1 VTTVD
6 LLTFGE
12 AMISLR
18 STGPLAQGGSLTTH
32 MAGSEANVAIAMS
45 RLGHATRWVGR
56 VGRDPHGEFIRR
68 QLRAE
73 SVDEW
78 VTVDPGRSTGLMFL
92 EQRTADISRALYYRK
107 GSAGSAVGFADVEP
121 ALKSSAKVLH
131 LTGITPAL
139 SPQARDAF
147 ERAAASAKAHGMALS
162 LDVNYRN
169 KLWSRQ
175 EAAEVLSAVAR
186 HAKIVVASED
196 ELDLLSSRRTGISKP
211 ADIPAVAAELLALGV
226 EEVVVKLGSD
236 GAQVHTASNTFHVD
250 AVPVNAVDTVG
261 AGDAFTAGYLSA
273 LLDGQSIEE
282 RLRRGNLMGA
292 FAVSTRGDWEGLPNR
307 AELDLLSTQAAGSTQ
322 R

>member
-1 VTTVD
+1 MTTVD

-12 AMISLR
+12 AMVSLR
-18 STGPLAQGGSLTTH
+18 SKGPLAQGGPLTTH
-32 MAGSEANVAIAMS
+32 MAGSEANVAVAVS
-45 RLGHATRWVGR
+45 RLGHTARWVGR
-56 VGRDPHGEFIRR
+56 VGQDPHGEFIRR

-78 VTVDPGRSTGLMFL
+78 VTVDPDRSTGVMFL
-92 EQRTADISRALYYRK
+92 EQRTADLSRALYYRR
-107 GSAGSAVGFADVEP
+107 GSAGSEVSFTDVEP
-121 ALKSSAKVLH
+121 ALESSAKVLH

-139 SPQARDAF
+139 SPNSRDAF
-147 ERAAASAKAHGMALS
+147 ERAAAAAAGCGMVLS

-169 KLWSRQ
+169 RLWSH
-175 EAAEVLSAVAR
+175 EDATEVLSRVAR

-196 ELDLLSSRRTGISKP
+196 ELALLSSQRAGASSHLDVP
-211 ADIPAVAAELLALGV
+211 AIAEELLALGV

-236 GAQVHTASNTFHVD
+236 GAEVHTASNRFRVD
-250 AVPVNAVDTVG
+250 AVAVNAVDTVG

-273 LLDGQSIEE
+273 FLDGQPIEE

-307 AELDLLSTQAAGSTQ
+307 AELDLLHTQAIGSTQ

>member
-1 VTTVD
+1 MTTVD

-12 AMISLR
+12 AMVSLR
-18 STGPLAQGGSLTTH
+18 SDGPLAQGGTLTTH

-45 RLGHATRWVGR
+45 RLGHSTRWVGR
-56 VGRDPHGEFIRR
+56 VGEDPHGEFIRR

-78 VTVDPGRSTGLMFL
+78 VTVDPDRATGIMFL

-107 GSAGSAVGFADVEP
+107 GSAGSELGFTDVEP
-121 ALKSSAKVLH
+121 ALGSSAKVLH

-139 SPQARDAF
+139 SQRARDAF
-147 ERAAASAKAHGMALS
+147 ERTAATAAARGMVLS

-169 KLWSRQ
+169 RLWSRR
-175 EAAEVLSAVAR
+175 EASEVLSRVAH

-196 ELDLLSSRRTGISKP
+196 ELNLLSSHWSGTSQHP
-211 ADIPAVAAELLALGV
+211 DVPAVAAELLALGV
-226 EEVVVKLGSD
+226 EEVVVKLGFD
-236 GAQVHTASNTFHVD
+236 GAEVYTASNKFRVN
-250 AVPVNAVDTVG
+250 AIPVNAVDTVG

-273 LLDGQSIEE
+273 LLDGQPIED

-307 AELDLLSTQAAGSTQ
+307 AELDLLSTQAIGSTH